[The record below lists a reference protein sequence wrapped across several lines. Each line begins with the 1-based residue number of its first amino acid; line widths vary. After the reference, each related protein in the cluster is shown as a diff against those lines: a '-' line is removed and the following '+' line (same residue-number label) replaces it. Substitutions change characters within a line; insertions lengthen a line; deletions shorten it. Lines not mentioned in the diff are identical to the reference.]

1 MLNDLRHA
9 LRILIKN
16 PGFTAVAVLTLGVGI
31 GACAAMFSLV
41 HAVVMRPLP
50 FRDSDRLVWIENLG
64 SGGLSERTTRMDT
77 FIEWRA
83 QSRSVEDL
91 AAYFAFFDYDR
102 QTLIGSGEA
111 RRLRGVPISKN
122 FLEVLGVQPMLGRN
136 FMEEECLLNG
146 RKAVILSHPFWQ
158 QHFGSDPNVVGRS
171 ITLNDRSTEIV
182 GVMPASF
189 DFDSVFTPGTRIE
202 LLLPFPLAKE
212 LARMGNTLFAV
223 GRLKRGRTL
232 QQAQAEFNVISQRL
246 VQARPELD
254 PFGARISGLETS
266 IRGAFRQPMLVLF
279 AAVACVLLI
288 VCVNVSSLLLAR
300 ANVRRKEFAVRLAL
314 GATRWRLAR
323 QAFTESL
330 LLAVAG
336 CALGIPLA
344 YVETK
349 SLSQMRAFS
358 IPLLQSTTVDAMA
371 LGFTVSIAVLAGL
384 LTGTLPALQSTRGS
398 TVQGL
403 DASGPRGGG
412 SITATLVRK
421 GLVISEIALAC
432 VLLIG
437 AGLLIQS
444 FAKLLEVNLGFQSKH
459 AIAWRVDPPRSLK
472 RGERTQY
479 CDQLVSRI
487 AAIPGVESVG
497 LSDTLPL
504 GRNRSWD
511 VGAKGVNYPRE
522 QFPIAFP
529 RLVDHHYLQ
538 TMQIPLRAG
547 RYLNE
552 HDTAESERVAVINET
567 MARRLWPGG
576 DAVGQVIVNIY
587 PGDYT
592 VVGVVGDVR
601 HGTLEEAASAEV
613 YLNYRQNSDWSAMDL
628 VLRTSRPIQ
637 SLVPDV
643 RAAIRSFDP
652 MLPATESTTLEQ
664 IVDHAVAPRRLITYL
679 LAAFS
684 MMALTLSAMGLYGV
698 IAYSVG
704 QRTREIGIR
713 LAVGAQRRDVMGL
726 IVGEGL
732 KTTAIGVV
740 LGVVAA
746 LLVTHVLKSL
756 LFGVTA
762 TDPFVLAGNVAILF
776 SVALLACAIPARRAA
791 RVDPTAALRCE

>member
-1 MLNDLRHA
+1 
-9 LRILIKN
+9 
-16 PGFTAVAVLTLGVGI
+16 
-31 GACAAMFSLV
+31 
-41 HAVVMRPLP
+41 
-50 FRDSDRLVWIENLG
+50 
-64 SGGLSERTTRMDT
+64 
-77 FIEWRA
+77 
-83 QSRSVEDL
+83 
-91 AAYFAFFDYDR
+91 
-102 QTLIGSGEA
+102 
-111 RRLRGVPISKN
+111 
-122 FLEVLGVQPMLGRN
+122 
-136 FMEEECLLNG
+136 
-146 RKAVILSHPFWQ
+146 
-158 QHFGSDPNVVGRS
+158 
-171 ITLNDRSTEIV
+171 
-182 GVMPASF
+182 
-189 DFDSVFTPGTRIE
+189 
-202 LLLPFPLAKE
+202 
-212 LARMGNTLFAV
+212 
-223 GRLKRGRTL
+223 
-232 QQAQAEFNVISQRL
+232 
-246 VQARPELD
+246 
-254 PFGARISGLETS
+254 
-266 IRGAFRQPMLVLF
+266 
-279 AAVACVLLI
+279 
-288 VCVNVSSLLLAR
+288 
-300 ANVRRKEFAVRLAL
+300 
-314 GATRWRLAR
+314 
-323 QAFTESL
+323 
-330 LLAVAG
+330 
-336 CALGIPLA
+336 
-344 YVETK
+344 
-349 SLSQMRAFS
+349 
-358 IPLLQSTTVDAMA
+358 
-371 LGFTVSIAVLAGL
+371 
-384 LTGTLPALQSTRGS
+384 
-398 TVQGL
+398 
-403 DASGPRGGG
+403 
-412 SITATLVRK
+412 
-421 GLVISEIALAC
+421 
-432 VLLIG
+432 
-437 AGLLIQS
+437 
-444 FAKLLEVNLGFQSKH
+444 
-459 AIAWRVDPPRSLK
+459 
-472 RGERTQY
+472 
-479 CDQLVSRI
+479 
-487 AAIPGVESVG
+487 VG

-552 HDTAESERVAVINET
+552 HDTVESERVAVINET

-628 VLRTSRPIQ
+628 VLRTSRPMQ
-637 SLVPDV
+637 SLAPDV

-762 TDPFVLAGNVAILF
+762 TDSFVLVSNIIILF
-776 SVALLACAIPARRAA
+776 AVALLACVIPARRAA